1 MKDINSIT
9 TVAYETSLGAVHL
22 DSDTVKQYLVRGNGN
37 VSDQEVV
44 LFVKLC
50 QAQKL
55 NPFANEAYL
64 IKYGNSPATM
74 VVGYDSYKR
83 RAEENPL
90 YLGRR
95 SGIIVQRGNEIV
107 KKEGTCL
114 YPTEILIGGWCRV
127 FRQRGAEKVEEY
139 REVSLSEY
147 QQMKDGK
154 PTANWATKPATMIE
168 KCAVSQTLRT
178 AFPIDYQGLYT
189 PEEMEAVSAMSDDCV
204 EGHYEEEIVTIDA
217 PITQEERQTMFAM
230 AQAAFGKE
238 DGNELIKE
246 LVRAEGM
253 ETTAGMMTSV
263 YKRVMVALEEK
274 ITAKAQEE

>member
-1 MKDINSIT
+1 MKEINSIT
-9 TVAYETSLGAVHL
+9 TVDYETSLGAVHL

-74 VVGYDSYKR
+74 VVGYESYKR

-90 YLGRR
+90 YLGRK

-114 YPTEILIGGWCRV
+114 YPTEVLIGGWCRV
-127 FRQRGAEKVEEY
+127 FRQRGTEKVEEY
-139 REVSLSEY
+139 REVSLYEY
-147 QQMKDGK
+147 QQMKDGR

-189 PEEMEAVSAMSDDCV
+189 PEEMEAVNAMSDDYY
-204 EGHYEEEIVTIDA
+204 EEPYEEEPIIIDE
-217 PITQEERQTMFAM
+217 PITQAERQSMFAK
-230 AQAAFGKE
+230 AQKAFGKE
-238 DGNELIKE
+238 EGNAIIKGLLEEEGLESTTGLMKSVYDRIIAKLGELIEAKE
-246 LVRAEGM
+246 ATE
-253 ETTAGMMTSV
+253 
-263 YKRVMVALEEK
+263 
-274 ITAKAQEE
+274 